1 MLDEKKIR
9 EQGIKLIEEF
19 SRMLEKIPETRET
32 HYVVDLRNVT
42 REDRGAVRKKG
53 FDEKMKRIAPRWDE
67 GYIVAEKAV

>member
-19 SRMLEKIPETRET
+19 SRMLKGIPETGET

-42 REDRGAVRKKG
+42 REDRRAARKKG
-53 FDEKMKRIAPRWDE
+53 FDEKMKKIAPRWDG
-67 GYIVAEKAV
+67 GYVVAEKAT